1 MGDSI
6 ALWDP
11 RRFGPEPADFA
22 AACQMYVK
30 LAEAPDEPN
39 NTFAIFAQRIQS
51 HVRIYLGKD
60 EVLMHMFGHFLEVAQ
75 SCRRA
80 LFVIDMPANAR
91 SELLPLMATTASALG
106 LVLFD
111 EGSGL
116 VLTPQGV
123 LEAPWREGIKTDAR
137 KEESSDF
144 PTKLADFKKKALL
157 DLNAF
162 FNKHGFLEGKILRY
176 GEYQDVLQREVVGG
190 VQQISFVIESKY
202 GDFFTHIYVSVD
214 SPAVASVW
222 DAFGVRPQFRPVYF
236 NVGSVFYGQELCI
249 KSWAD
254 WDDVMHC
261 FEQKLMPVLDRA
273 VDIQGMDAVVN
284 GDEFPDVRDRGAWLM
299 KRQPNALIIA
309 RLAGNPCYADLI
321 SILRDSSI
329 KHATGEYRE
338 KLLNEF
344 ERLVSHLE
352 SVSPLVASP
361 SASA

>member
-11 RRFGPEPADFA
+11 RRFGPEPADFE
-22 AACQMYVK
+22 AACRMYVK

-51 HVRIYLGKD
+51 HVQIYLGKD
-60 EVLMHMFGHFLEVAQ
+60 EVLMHMFGHFVEVAK
-75 SCRRA
+75 SCQRA
-80 LFVIDMPANAR
+80 LFIIDMPANAR

-111 EGSGL
+111 ESSGL
-116 VLTPQGV
+116 VLTQQGV
-123 LEAPWREGIKTDAR
+123 LEAPWRGGARADAR
-137 KEESSDF
+137 KEEPSDF

-162 FNKHGFLEGKILRY
+162 FSKHGFLEGKILRY

-254 WDDVMHC
+254 WDDVMQCLAH
-261 FEQKLMPVLDRA
+261 KLMPVLDRA
-273 VDIQGMDAVVN
+273 VDIQGMDAVAN
-284 GDEFPDVRDRGAWLM
+284 GAEFPDVRDRGAWVM
-299 KRQPNALIIA
+299 GRQLNALIVA
-309 RLAGNPCYADLI
+309 KLAGNPSYADLVNTLGE
-321 SILRDSSI
+321 SYLG
-329 KHATGEYRE
+329 KTTGETRQ
-338 KLLNEF
+338 
-344 ERLVSHLE
+344 ERLMEFNRLVNYLSTVESLTSHN
-352 SVSPLVASP
+352 
-361 SASA
+361 

>member
-1 MGDSI
+1 MSDTI

-11 RRFGPEPADFA
+11 RRFGPEPANFDEA
-22 AACQMYVK
+22 SRMYAK
-30 LAEAPDEPN
+30 LAGLKDEPN
-39 NTFAIFAQRIQS
+39 NAFAIFAQRIQS
-51 HVRIYLGKD
+51 HVQIYLGKD
-60 EVLMHMFGHFLEVAQ
+60 EVLMHMFGHFVEVAK
-75 SCRRA
+75 SCQRA
-80 LFVIDMPANAR
+80 LFIIDMPANAR

-111 EGSGL
+111 ESLGL
-116 VLTPQGV
+116 VLTQQGV
-123 LEAPWREGIKTDAR
+123 LEAPWRGGARADAR
-137 KEESSDF
+137 KEEPSDF

-236 NVGSVFYGQELCI
+236 NIGSVFYGQELCI

-254 WDDVMHC
+254 WDDVMQCLAH
-261 FEQKLMPVLDRA
+261 KLMPVLDRA

-299 KRQPNALIIA
+299 KKQPNALIIA
-309 RLAGNPCYADLI
+309 RLADNPSYADLVN
-321 SILRDSSI
+321 ILRESYLRYT
-329 KHATGEYRE
+329 TGEERQNR
-338 KLLNEF
+338 LNDF
-344 ERLVSHLE
+344 DRLVNHLLSVEPLASH
-352 SVSPLVASP
+352 
-361 SASA
+361 